1 MVTTNPTATVD
12 QSGEQ
17 IEQLD
22 DAIRARR
29 CLRCG
34 GSLFPNRFNGP
45 GEWACLQCGRTYRR
59 VPPAGQPSGVRRPTR
74 WTA

>member
-1 MVTTNPTATVD
+1 MTTTNPSEAVD
-12 QSGEQ
+12 QATEQ
-17 IEQLD
+17 LEQLD
-22 DAIRARR
+22 NAIRARR

-34 GSLFPNRFNGP
+34 GNLFLNSFNGP

-59 VPPAGQPSGVRRPTR
+59 APRVGQPAGLRRPTR